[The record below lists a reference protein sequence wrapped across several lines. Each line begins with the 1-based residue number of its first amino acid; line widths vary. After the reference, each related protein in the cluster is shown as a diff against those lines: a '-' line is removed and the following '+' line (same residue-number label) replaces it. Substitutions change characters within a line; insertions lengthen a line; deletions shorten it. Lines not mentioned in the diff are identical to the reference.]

1 MIKWQKCTQLSAS
14 SESIDI
20 TKENK
25 TFSISPICL
34 KYTLWLLFCISRKE
48 KNCTKREIQYKFPV
62 LLFFCVGNSAISVL
76 LFRNF
81 HSKISNDTTQINVL
95 TVIWNGILLQS
106 ENWILR
112 LLLHIS
118 SWEQPFT
125 PRCYVSAFPPI
136 SIFFIKNQYR
146 IPTFKVQL
154 SLFFWSE
161 FISSNICIL
170 LLFIEK
176 Y

>member
-1 MIKWQKCTQLSAS
+1 MA
-14 SESIDI
+14 
-20 TKENK
+20 
-25 TFSISPICL
+25 
-34 KYTLWLLFCISRKE
+34 Y
-48 KNCTKREIQYKFPV
+48 
-62 LLFFCVGNSAISVL
+62 FFRV
-76 LFRNF
+76 
-81 HSKISNDTTQINVL
+81 KI
-95 TVIWNGILLQS
+95 
-106 ENWILR
+106 EFLR

-125 PRCYVSAFPPI
+125 PRCYISAFPPI

-161 FISSNICIL
+161 FISSDICIL

-176 Y
+176 YQELEILLFESKNSPFVGIKSVKSVCTMNKPFPLFSSLFFILSSFLTIRQCPGCPLLQCNR